1 MTHAT
6 EKWKNCVVTLQ
17 ALVLHGHKVPDMKL
31 NRGPEIKFMGI
42 SFTREQEETFLLD
55 GLFFKAVVAQ
65 GTSGGTQCLMFCE
78 IEENNIK
85 IHIASHGHYQSLCS
99 V

>member
-1 MTHAT
+1 MTFLGQIFHNILVQEYYIQMTHAT

-42 SFTREQEETFLLD
+42 SFTRE
-55 GLFFKAVVAQ
+55 
-65 GTSGGTQCLMFCE
+65 
-78 IEENNIK
+78 
-85 IHIASHGHYQSLCS
+85 
-99 V
+99 